1 MRLTEAQMLE
11 WLGLYFWPF
20 IRIAATL
27 MAAPL
32 FGTRI
37 LPMRVRLVFALALT
51 LVLAPLLP
59 ATPLPATPPLAFFT
73 DESLVML
80 LRELLLGLILGFALQ
95 LVFEVVALG
104 GEILSFSM
112 GLSFARM
119 NDPLRGTQSAVLGN
133 FLQVLAVLSFLALG
147 GHLAL
152 VEWLRGS
159 FILQP
164 IGNTPLNA
172 AMLWPII
179 QEGSQMFAGA
189 LRVALPGVCA
199 LLLVNLAFGVMNR
212 AAPSLNMMS
221 VGFPISLTA
230 GLFILGLSLGSIQ
243 SVFAEMLTSLGT
255 RLPTLLG
262 AAP

>member
-1 MRLTEAQMLE
+1 MRLTETQLLE
-11 WLGLYFWPF
+11 WLGLYLWPF
-20 IRIAATL
+20 IRIGAAL

-32 FGTRI
+32 FGSRA
-37 LPMRVRLVFALALT
+37 LPARLRLVFALLLT
-51 LVLAPLLP
+51 VVMAPLLP
-59 ATPLPATPPLAFFT
+59 PAPPLAFFT
-73 DESLVML
+73 AEALVL
-80 LRELLLGLILGFALQ
+80 VLRELLLGLVIGLALQ
-95 LVFEVVALG
+95 LVFEAVALG
-104 GEILSFSM
+104 GELLSFSM
-112 GLSFARM
+112 GLSFAQM
-119 NDPLRGTQSAVLGN
+119 NDPLRGTASPVLSS
-133 FLQVLAVLSFLALG
+133 FLQALAVLSFLALG

-159 FILQP
+159 FVLQP
-164 IGNTPLNA
+164 ISSAPITT
-172 AMLWPII
+172 AMLLPLV
-179 QEGSQMFAGA
+179 QEGSQLFAGA

-230 GLFILGLSLGSIQ
+230 GLVILALSLGSIQ
-243 SVFAEMLTSLGT
+243 SVFAEMLSSLAT

>member
-1 MRLTEAQMLE
+1 MRLTEAQLLE
-11 WLGLYFWPF
+11 WLGLYLWPF
-20 IRIAATL
+20 IRIGAAL

-32 FGTRI
+32 FGSRA
-37 LPMRVRLVFALALT
+37 LPARLRLVFALLLT
-51 LVLAPLLP
+51 VVMAPMLP
-59 ATPLPATPPLAFFT
+59 AAPPLAFFT
-73 DESLVML
+73 AEALVL
-80 LRELLLGLILGFALQ
+80 LVRELLLGLVLGLALQ
-95 LVFEVVALG
+95 LVFEAVALG
-104 GEILSFSM
+104 GELLSFSM
-112 GLSFARM
+112 GLSFAQM
-119 NDPLRGTQSAVLGN
+119 NDPLRGTASPILAS
-133 FLQVLAVLSFLALG
+133 FLQALAVLSFLALG

-159 FILQP
+159 FVLQP
-164 IGNTPLNA
+164 ISSAPMTT
-172 AMLWPII
+172 AMLLPLV
-179 QEGSQMFAGA
+179 QEGSHLFAGA

-230 GLFILGLSLGSIQ
+230 GLVILALSLGSIQ
-243 SVFAEMLTSLGT
+243 SVFAEMLTNLAT

>member
-1 MRLTEAQMLE
+1 MRLTEAQILE
-11 WLGLYFWPF
+11 WLGLYVWPF

-32 FGTRI
+32 FGNRI
-37 LPMRVRLVFALALT
+37 LPVRLRLVFALTLT
-51 LVLAPLLP
+51 LVLAPL
-59 ATPLPATPPLAFFT
+59 LPATPPLAFFT

-80 LRELLLGLILGFALQ
+80 LREMLLGLILGFALQ
-95 LVFEVVALG
+95 LVFEVMALG
-104 GEILSFSM
+104 GELLSFSM

-133 FLQVLAVLSFLALG
+133 FLQALAVLSFLALG

-164 IGNTPLNA
+164 IGNTPINA
-172 AMLWPII
+172 AMLWPLV
-179 QEGSQMFAGA
+179 QEGSNLFAGA

-230 GLFILGLSLGSIQ
+230 GLFVLGLSLGSIQ
-243 SVFAEMLTSLGT
+243 SVFAEMLTALGT
-255 RLPTLLG
+255 RLPVLLG